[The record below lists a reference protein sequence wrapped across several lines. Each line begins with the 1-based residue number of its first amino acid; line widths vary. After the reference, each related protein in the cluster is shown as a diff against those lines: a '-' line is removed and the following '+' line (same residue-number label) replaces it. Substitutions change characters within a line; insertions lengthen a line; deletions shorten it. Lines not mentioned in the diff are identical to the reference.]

1 MLNQKP
7 EGTVALLEC
16 IDFHNFKVVSGT
28 ACLNEFESFSHSFEN
43 IINLAAK
50 KQIPVDR
57 AVIDLFYDG
66 FDQIDKGV
74 KMLQQNK
81 DPSNIFTD
89 LSRKFDQLRERSGSD
104 EHDQNRAR
112 LKELF
117 TQYGLEEFKP
127 ESLVFDKKDQKFY
140 DVTIKLDPNIKLKTA
155 RLFVII
161 KKMSEIGT
169 IAKSKPDYA
178 NLLQGSFEYEFTL
191 FIQSGLPVLISK
203 KIYSCGEVDK

>member
-1 MLNQKP
+1 MKNESKQTQTNDMRKMFLEEAFDLLTNIENKINLLNQNP
-7 EGTVALLEC
+7 EDNIALL
-16 IDFHNFKVVSGT
+16 DLYRFVHNFKGVSGT
-28 ACLNEFESFSHSFEN
+28 AGLNEFESFSHSFEN

-127 ESLVFDKKDQKFY
+127 ESLVFDKKTRNSMMLLSNWTQ
-140 DVTIKLDPNIKLKTA
+140 I
-155 RLFVII
+155 
-161 KKMSEIGT
+161 S
-169 IAKSKPDYA
+169 
-178 NLLQGSFEYEFTL
+178 NLRPLVCL
-191 FIQSGLPVLISK
+191 L
-203 KIYSCGEVDK
+203 